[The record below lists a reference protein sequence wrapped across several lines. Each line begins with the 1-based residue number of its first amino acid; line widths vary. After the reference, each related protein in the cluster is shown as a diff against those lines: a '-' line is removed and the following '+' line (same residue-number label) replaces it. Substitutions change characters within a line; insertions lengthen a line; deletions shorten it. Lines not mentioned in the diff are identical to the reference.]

1 MSYTTEQLLEILD
14 QELRAMWKGERLLL
28 SSADRLNNPV
38 VAKAL
43 GQEKL
48 SKVFAIQDFRA
59 QIHAYQ
65 QEHNVSGLLWH
76 TCHFRGLSVRQ
87 PELHPQ
93 LAAIPHDKAQLMA
106 AKPAV
111 VDFWHQARGD
121 LSLWIAGTPPTPI
134 ALERVEALIDKSEWA
149 EVAATRTELYLTLCW
164 GDPQECH
171 CEWAKPVSGC
181 DRVIAAA
188 SHPTSVK
195 I

>member
-48 SKVFAIQDFRA
+48 SKVFALEDFRA

-65 QEHNVSGLLWH
+65 QEHGVSGLIWH
-76 TCHFRGLSVRQ
+76 TCHFQGLSVRQ

-93 LAAIPHDKAQLMA
+93 LTAIPYDKAQLMA
-106 AKPAV
+106 AKPSV
-111 VDFWHQARGD
+111 VNFWQQARG
-121 LSLWIAGTPPTPI
+121 SLRLWLAGTPPVPTTSDHV
-134 ALERVEALIDKSEWA
+134 AQLIEQSEWA
-149 EVAATRTELYLTLCW
+149 EVAATRSELYLTLCW
-164 GDPQECH
+164 GNPKECH
-171 CEWAKPVSGC
+171 CEWAKPDSGC
-181 DRVIAAA
+181 DRIIAAA
-188 SHPTSVK
+188 TEPSSIKV
-195 I
+195 